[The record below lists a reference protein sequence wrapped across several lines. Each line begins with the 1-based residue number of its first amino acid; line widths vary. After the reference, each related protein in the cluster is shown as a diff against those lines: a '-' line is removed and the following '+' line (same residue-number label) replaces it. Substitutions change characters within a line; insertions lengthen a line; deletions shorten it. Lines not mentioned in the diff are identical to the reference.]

1 MLGNPRGLFKKV
13 GTGVHDFFY
22 EPLQGMLHG
31 DSDAFRKGVNAG
43 AKSFHDNVLLSMGDS
58 VQRATSAVAKG
69 LAELTMDRDY
79 LEQRSSKQSA
89 ALVARRRAGRVGY
102 APRSMGEGF
111 LHGADTVGSAVVRGV
126 TGVFTEPIRGAEQ
139 GGVEGFVKGV
149 AKGAVGL
156 IVKPLVGAA
165 DAVSDGLQGS
175 LLDMTAGQGVFAQRA
190 VSAICTVLPFLVP
203 PLPHLFLFDPPLIS
217 HSTCHSTLVIR
228 LSSLHIFDSR
238 PLSSSLVLSR
248 PLSSWQRPP
257 RALGVSG
264 QLLAFSRADAEM
276 QQQLA
281 VICQAGGKRLRA
293 LSEGRYIA
301 SRPAGGPGAYG
312 AKRLIVTTTHVISM
326 HVGSGAGQGSGGA
339 GSSARDI
346 VSLEW
351 FEALARIGA
360 LEESSAE
367 LVLHLKDGGM
377 RFIPIAAGTAER
389 HECYRIVEQ
398 ALSSL
403 QE

>member
-1 MLGNPRGLFKKV
+1 
-13 GTGVHDFFY
+13 
-22 EPLQGMLHG
+22 
-31 DSDAFRKGVNAG
+31 
-43 AKSFHDNVLLSMGDS
+43 
-58 VQRATSAVAKG
+58 
-69 LAELTMDRDY
+69 
-79 LEQRSSKQSA
+79 
-89 ALVARRRAGRVGY
+89 
-102 APRSMGEGF
+102 
-111 LHGADTVGSAVVRGV
+111 
-126 TGVFTEPIRGAEQ
+126 
-139 GGVEGFVKGV
+139 
-149 AKGAVGL
+149 
-156 IVKPLVGAA
+156 
-165 DAVSDGLQGS
+165 
-175 LLDMTAGQGVFAQRA
+175 
-190 VSAICTVLPFLVP
+190 
-203 PLPHLFLFDPPLIS
+203 
-217 HSTCHSTLVIR
+217 
-228 LSSLHIFDSR
+228 
-238 PLSSSLVLSR
+238 
-248 PLSSWQRPP
+248 
-257 RALGVSG
+257 
-264 QLLAFSRADAEM
+264 M

-326 HVGSGAGQGSGGA
+326 HVGGGAGQGSGGA
-339 GSSARDI
+339 GSSSARDI

-377 RFIPIAAGTAER
+377 RFIPVAAGTAER